1 MLADTKELSREF
13 FDFSRIEIL
22 LYLQAYTIF
31 MQLGTSKVE
40 KSWCLISFSTSKI
53 RRMIYRYFLIFK
65 LFKNTTL
72 DFGTL
77 ISVVRDL
84 FPQPFARSRQ
94 QWLKI
99 SIAVGAA
106 LSFSLQAWDLWST
119 VKHFCQFCFL
129 IALLHDADLYY
140 TAKTNVVTSPMCS
153 AFLVSVI
160 TFLTKIMFWLIVDS
174 MQKVSKNCGATHA
187 LLHSI
192 CASFP
197 VLTDF

>member
-1 MLADTKELSREF
+1 M
-13 FDFSRIEIL
+13 
-22 LYLQAYTIF
+22 
-31 MQLGTSKVE
+31 
-40 KSWCLISFSTSKI
+40 
-53 RRMIYRYFLIFK
+53 IFK

-77 ISVVRDL
+77 ISVVCDL

-99 SIAVGAA
+99 STAVGSA

-119 VKHFCQFCFL
+119 VKHYCQFCFL

-140 TAKTNVVTSPMCS
+140 TAKTNVVTSQMCS

-160 TFLTKIMFWLIVDS
+160 AFLTKIIFWLIVDS
-174 MQKVSKNCGATHA
+174 VQKVLKIVELP
-187 LLHSI
+187 LLFCAVYVLLFLYLLIFSI
-192 CASFP
+192 YITYIQGILPIRSNAVIISN
-197 VLTDF
+197 